1 MSSSCSRLCWFCS
14 VILIFV
20 YCPGAKTNC
29 RPHLRVF
36 NTNILGP
43 LGRESLINF
52 KCLYTTKF
60 VFVDVKF
67 FFTSVLILQCDSIH
81 YLCILCRSES
91 QLQAVFVST
100 QHKYFGPH
108 VRESLIDCKCLYK
121 NPATKFVFVHVK
133 FLFTSV
139 LVLQCMW
146 CYYLCILCR
155 RESQLQATFASTQH
169 KYFGVHVSLLANRIV
184 HNHL

>member
-1 MSSSCSRLCWFCS
+1 MTSSCSCLCSFCSVILFIICIYCACAGAKANCRPHLRVLNTNILGPTAVSHWLIVNVCCIQQNLYLFMSSSCSRLCWFCS

-20 YCPGAKTNC
+20 YCPGAKANC
-29 RPHLRVF
+29 RPHLRVL

-43 LGRESLINF
+43 HGRESLINF

-67 FFTSVLILQCDSIH
+67 FFTSVLILQCDSIP

-100 QHKYFGPH
+100 QHK
-108 VRESLIDCKCLYK
+108 
-121 NPATKFVFVHVK
+121 
-133 FLFTSV
+133 
-139 LVLQCMW
+139 
-146 CYYLCILCR
+146 
-155 RESQLQATFASTQH
+155 
-169 KYFGVHVSLLANRIV
+169 
-184 HNHL
+184 